1 MGQKSEYRSAKR
13 SKKLIKTAF
22 AQLLHEKDVSK
33 ITVTDIIERA
43 GVSRGTFYA
52 HFTDVNGLF
61 NRIID
66 EEFEELTQYMLEL
79 GVVKIVRE
87 PEIFFTAVMDYL
99 NQDMEYYRSLLLAK
113 NNLLFLD
120 EFKYRLSLALSGD
133 KPENE
138 DEEEPLE
145 IELPEDVK
153 VYISFFITAVS
164 TVMIEWLNGEI
175 VMTQEEFIKL
185 LGSIIRNTFK
195 PYFEQG

>member
-138 DEEEPLE
+138 DEEEPQE